1 MRKDKKTI
9 LRAKRT
15 LEIMVSRISL
25 TRLFLVHSKC
35 INPSI
40 TNKSNIH
47 VRDGAIAK
55 YKDKNKRFL
64 PMTIEE
70 YKTSENM
77 QKFFDNL
84 KELKKFLKDHAHEH
98 PKLQE
103 AFDKLHQT
111 FKVAE

>member
-1 MRKDKKTI
+1 
-9 LRAKRT
+9 
-15 LEIMVSRISL
+15 
-25 TRLFLVHSKC
+25 
-35 INPSI
+35 
-40 TNKSNIH
+40 
-47 VRDGAIAK
+47 
-55 YKDKNKRFL
+55 
-64 PMTIEE
+64 MTIEE